1 MQYLVVSHYIPPR
14 AGGLERHTSNLVE
27 ALATIPNNLVT
38 VLTSR
43 QSQVDDQIL
52 MIDNVKLIKLDSY
65 FSTTRFPVPK
75 FTSSN
80 LKVLGQI
87 RESGHDKMLIQ
98 SHLFLLSTLAA
109 VFFRKIP
116 KICWVNH
123 GSGFVKTNNSFIN
136 FFLRFYELGQ
146 IRIMSRFCNQFFS
159 VSTESANWIAH
170 ISKRSFEIVPNGIQS
185 RLISPRENFPNSDS
199 ELKLLFVGRLILSK
213 GALDSMEFYRHHF
226 FLEQREFD
234 VSMTVV
240 GDGADSNE
248 LKDFCKRSNLPV
260 NFLGALNHFEVIE
273 QMTSHD
279 ILLFFSDYPEGLPT
293 VVLEAF
299 ATGMCV
305 ISNSQI
311 GASIFKEIGSIFFLT
326 LDSDFPKLSSILS
339 ELRKQHGSQEL
350 QQKRLS
356 DFYTWEILIDKFL

>member
-27 ALATIPNNLVT
+27 YLAATPNSFVT

-43 QSQVDDQIL
+43 QAHVEDKIVKF
-52 MIDNVKLIKLDSY
+52 DNVKLIKLDSY

-75 FTSSN
+75 ITLSN
-80 LKVLGQI
+80 LKSLGQI
-87 RESGHDKMLIQ
+87 RRFGHDKMFIQ

-109 VFFRKIP
+109 IFFREIP

-123 GSGFVKTNNSFIN
+123 GSGFVKTNNSIIN
-136 FFLRFYELGQ
+136 LFLRFYEIGQ
-146 IRIMSRFCNQFFS
+146 IQVMSRFCTQFFA
-159 VSTESANWIAH
+159 VSNESANWIAH
-170 ISKRSFEIVPNGIQS
+170 LSKRTFEYVPNGIKRS
-185 RLISPRENFPNSDS
+185 LISSRENFPNSDS

-213 GALDSMEFYRHHF
+213 GALDALKFYRDDIYR
-226 FLEQREFD
+226 EQPGFD

-240 GDGADSNE
+240 GDGADANM
-248 LKDFCKRSNLPV
+248 LKEFCKRNNLAV
-260 NFLGALNHFEVIE
+260 NFLGELDHSKVIE
-273 QMTSHD
+273 QMNSHD

-299 ATGMCV
+299 ASGMCV

-311 GASIFKEIGSIFFLT
+311 GATIFKEIGPIFYLPF
-326 LDSDFPKLSSILS
+326 DSDVPKMPSILS
-339 ELRKQHGSQEL
+339 QLKEQHGR
-350 QQKRLS
+350 QKQKQMRLS
-356 DFYTWEILIDKFL
+356 EFYTWEILIDKFL